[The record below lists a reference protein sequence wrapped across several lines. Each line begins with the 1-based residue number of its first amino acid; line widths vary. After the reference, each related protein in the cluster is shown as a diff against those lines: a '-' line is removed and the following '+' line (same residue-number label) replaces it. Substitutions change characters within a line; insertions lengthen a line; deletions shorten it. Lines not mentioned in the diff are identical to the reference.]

1 VRFTFDGA
9 VQPIIMVK
17 EETRSMAKQLILYN
31 LKDGIREEDFVKWV
45 RDYKGPLIAGLS
57 SVNRY
62 TLTWVQGAVK
72 ADGGP
77 PGAVETPYRLAGIV
91 DVTSLEAYAKDQETP
106 IYKDEFM
113 PRFKEWVKN
122 FLILKAEV
130 FFDQAG

>member
-1 VRFTFDGA
+1 ML
-9 VQPIIMVK
+9 QK
-17 EETRSMAKQLILYN
+17 EIKLMAKQLVLYN
-31 LKDGIREEDFVKWV
+31 LKDNVREEDFVKWV

-62 TLTWVQGAVK
+62 TLTWVKGAVK

-77 PGAVETPYRLAGIV
+77 PGAVESPYRLAGIV
-91 DVTSLEAYAKDQETP
+91 DVTSLEAYAKDQESP

-113 PRFKEWVKN
+113 PLFKKWVKN
-122 FLILKAEV
+122 FLILKAEE